1 MFPFSI
7 PWTQRE
13 LQRDR
18 FAIVPTLP
26 WSQDLELESDV
37 LDPEHQY
44 ILNRINNLL
53 RVLSSRDSCRISM
66 ACNLLSAGA
75 REHFAHEEQRMRDTG
90 FPGLDEHADQH
101 VELARRLTEVR
112 LSMFS
117 PYGISSQLGAFP
129 FLESW
134 LVPHL
139 RFSDRQFADYLATLD
154 FATRVEPPVA
164 HTTPEDAAALHEGS

>member
-18 FAIVPTLP
+18 FAIVPKLP
-26 WSQDLELESDV
+26 WSKDLELEPDA
-37 LDPEHQY
+37 LDPEHRY
-44 ILNRINNLL
+44 ILDRINNLL
-53 RVLSSRDSCRISM
+53 RVLSSRDSCRIAM

-75 REHFAHEEQRMRDTG
+75 REHFAHEEQRMRDAG
-90 FPGLDEHADQH
+90 FEGLAEHADQH
-101 VELARRLTEVR
+101 VELARRLAEVR

-117 PYGISSQLGAFP
+117 PYGISSELGASP
-129 FLESW
+129 FLERW

-139 RFSDRQFADYLATLD
+139 RSSDRQFADFLASRG
-154 FATRVEPPVA
+154 FVTRAEPRVPQ
-164 HTTPEDAAALHEGS
+164 TTPRDTDMLHEES

>member
-18 FAIVPTLP
+18 FAMARTLP
-26 WSQDLELESDV
+26 WSHDLDLEPDV

-44 ILNRINNLL
+44 ILDRINNLL
-53 RVLSSRDSCRISM
+53 RVLSSRDACRISM

-75 REHFAHEEQRMRDTG
+75 REHFAHEEQRMRDAG
-90 FPGLDEHADQH
+90 FPGVVEHADQH
-101 VELARRLTEVR
+101 VELARRLAEVR

-117 PYGISSQLGAFP
+117 PYGISSQLGALP
-129 FLESW
+129 FLERW

-139 RFSDRQFADYLATLD
+139 RLSDRQFADFLATLNV
-154 FATRVEPPVA
+154 ATRVEPPVPQ
-164 HTTPEDAAALHEGS
+164 TTPEDADALHEGS

>member
-18 FAIVPTLP
+18 FTIVPTLP
-26 WSQDLELESDV
+26 WSQDLELEPDG
-37 LDPEHQY
+37 LDPEHRF
-44 ILNRINNLL
+44 ILDRINNLL

-66 ACNLLSAGA
+66 ACNLLAEGA
-75 REHFAHEEQRMRDTG
+75 REHFAHEEERMRDAG
-90 FPGLDEHADQH
+90 FPGLDEHAGQH
-101 VELARRLTEVR
+101 LELARRLAEVR

-129 FLESW
+129 FLEGW

-139 RFSDRQFADYLATLD
+139 RCSDRQFADFLASPGVV
-154 FATRVEPPVA
+154 TRVEPPVPPA
-164 HTTPEDAAALHEGS
+164 TAEDAEALHEGS

>member
-18 FAIVPTLP
+18 FAMVPTLP
-26 WSQDLELESDV
+26 WSQDLALEPHV

-44 ILNRINNLL
+44 ILDRINNLL

-66 ACNLLSAGA
+66 ACNLLAAGA
-75 REHFAHEEQRMRDTG
+75 REHFAHEEQRMRDAG
-90 FPGLDEHADQH
+90 FRGLDEHADQH
-101 VELARRLTEVR
+101 LELARRLAEVR

-117 PYGISSQLGAFP
+117 PYGISSQLGAYP

-134 LVPHL
+134 LVPNL
-139 RFSDRQFADYLATLD
+139 RCSDREFADFLASPGNV
-154 FATRVEPPVA
+154 ARIEPPVPQV
-164 HTTPEDAAALHEGS
+164 TPEDAAALHEGS